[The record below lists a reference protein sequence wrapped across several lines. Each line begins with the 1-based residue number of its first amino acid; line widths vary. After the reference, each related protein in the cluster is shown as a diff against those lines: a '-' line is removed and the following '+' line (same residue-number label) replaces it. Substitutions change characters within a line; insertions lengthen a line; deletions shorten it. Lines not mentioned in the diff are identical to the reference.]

1 MLFHLSTLPLAIF
14 LGAIVVST
22 TTSRYEDDDGFP
34 ALTDQANHH
43 QQIIYDVDNGVNAS
57 FACDVSYSMLK
68 LIAFDSTVNAGRQ
81 TLERRGPTTY
91 NESTMGE

>member
-1 MLFHLSTLPLAIF
+1 MVNSIDLLNQRLQATMLFHLSTLPLAIL

-34 ALTDQANHH
+34 ALTDQADHH

-57 FACDVSYSMLK
+57 FACDVSYNMLE
-68 LIAFDSTVNAGRQ
+68 VNR
-81 TLERRGPTTY
+81 L
-91 NESTMGE
+91 